1 MNQTATQL
9 ALGAGI
15 NSLNHLHIVELVAEH
30 GPLTMVALAELAGVS
45 TAAVTGAVDVLE
57 KLALVERNAVPGD
70 RRKTHVILTDWK
82 GRELINAMRAAG
94 AAADL
99 ATAAAAV

>member
-1 MNQTATQL
+1 MKQTATQI
-9 ALGAGI
+9 ALDAGI
-15 NSLNHLHIVELVAEH
+15 KSLNHLHIVELVAEH
-30 GPLTMVALAELAGVS
+30 GPLCMVALAELTGVS

-57 KLALVERNAVPGD
+57 NLALVERIPVPGD

-99 ATAAAAV
+99 AAAASAV

>member
-1 MNQTATQL
+1 MTTTQI
-9 ALGAGI
+9 ALNAGI
-15 NSLNHLHIVELVAEH
+15 NSLNHLYIVELVAEH
-30 GPLTMVALAELAGVS
+30 GPLTMTTLADLAGVS

-70 RRKTHVILTDWK
+70 RRKTHILLTDWK
-82 GRELINAMRAAG
+82 GKDLIRDMRAAG

-99 ATAAAAV
+99 AAAAAAV